1 LYFRFLGDGRT
12 ALGDELSYALANHCF
27 ALGGIGRDGVTPHKF
42 AVVFFQDTSIGQ
54 ADAAIQSDK
63 FIIIDRQRLIS
74 WQRRFNE
81 QLQSVK
87 ELLLA

>member
-1 LYFRFLGDGRT
+1 VTGELKGREMVMPELYDWLVAKLNIENLT
-12 ALGDELSYALANHCF
+12 
-27 ALGGIGRDGVTPHKF
+27 IT
-42 AVVFFQDTSIGQ
+42 Q
-54 ADAAIQSDK
+54 AIQSDK